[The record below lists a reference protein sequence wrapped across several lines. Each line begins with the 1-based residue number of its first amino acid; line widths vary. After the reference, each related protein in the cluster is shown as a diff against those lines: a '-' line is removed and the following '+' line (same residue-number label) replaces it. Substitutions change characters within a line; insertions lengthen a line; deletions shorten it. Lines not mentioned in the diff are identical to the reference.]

1 MIYLELE
8 NKIIGSLLNNYSF
21 AIDLKVSE
29 QHFRDKNNKT
39 IIAYFLNNKGKIVTM
54 ESGQA
59 ETELILNYGI
69 SSSILSDLS
78 TRAMDIKN
86 KSQFDIIQNEM
97 LEEFKT
103 AYMKSH
109 VLERLN
115 KLDNEEIDLEEFKSS
130 IRGLCDEIDINEKD
144 DILLDTEESSIEISE
159 LLDGDNEEVLPTKFG
174 YLNEHLGGGFYKDQM
189 TVVAARPSIGKTAM
203 AIQLFLDL
211 TKEHKG
217 IFFSVE
223 SSRQTIYRRIMS
235 NLSNIPLQKIREKKL
250 NDEEIAKYTQCI
262 GLYNARKAFIT
273 DFKSKKTKKITPK
286 TIENICSYARKVKYK
301 YGLDFIVIDHLLEV
315 KKKDKCKDKREQID
329 LILEALRDLLQ
340 ELNISVI
347 LLAQIGREAERR
359 DRPTLADL
367 KESGGIEE
375 KADNVLIL
383 HRETRES
390 EDMEL
395 YIAKARDGKTNT
407 KPINLCYKLAT
418 QYIYQY

>member
-39 IIAYFLNNKGKIVTM
+39 IIAYFLNNKGKVVTM

-59 ETELILNYGI
+59 ETELILNYEI
-69 SSSILSDLS
+69 PSSILSDLS
-78 TRAMDIKN
+78 TRAMDISN

-109 VLERLN
+109 VLESLY

-130 IRGLCDEIDINEKD
+130 LRGLCDEIDINEKD
-144 DILLDTEESSIEISE
+144 DVLLTAEESSFEIAE
-159 LLDGDNEEVLPTKFG
+159 LLDGDNEEVLPTKFSF
-174 YLNEHLGGGFYKDQM
+174 LNAHLGGGFYKDQM
-189 TVVAARPSIGKTAM
+189 TVIAARPSIGKTAM
-203 AIQLFLDL
+203 AVQLFLDL

-223 SSRQTIYRRIMS
+223 SSRKSIYRRIMS
-235 NLSNIPLQKIREKKL
+235 NLSNIPLQKIREKNL
-250 NDEEIAKYTQCI
+250 NDEEIAKYTQCM
-262 GLYNARKAFIT
+262 GLYNTRKAFIT
-273 DFKSKKTKKITPK
+273 DFKAKKTKKITPK

-347 LLAQIGREAERR
+347 LLAQIGREAERK

-407 KPINLCYKLAT
+407 KPINLGYKLKT
-418 QYIYQY
+418 QRIIQY

>member
-59 ETELILNYGI
+59 ETELILNHGI
-69 SSSILSDLS
+69 PSSILSDLIA
-78 TRAMDIKN
+78 RAMEISN

-130 IRGLCDEIDINEKD
+130 LRGLCDEIDINEKD
-144 DILLDTEESSIEISE
+144 DILLNAEESSFEIAE
-159 LLDGDNEEVLPTKFG
+159 LLDGDNEEVLPTKFSF
-174 YLNEHLGGGFYKDQM
+174 LNAHLGGGLYKDQM
-189 TVVAARPSIGKTAM
+189 TVIAARPSIGKTAM
-203 AIQLFLDL
+203 AVQLFLDL

-223 SSRQTIYRRIMS
+223 SSRKTIYRRIMS

-250 NDEEIAKYTQCI
+250 DDEEIAKYTQCM
-262 GLYNARKAFIT
+262 GLYNTRKAFIT

-286 TIENICSYARKVKYK
+286 TIENICNYARKVKYK

-407 KPINLCYKLAT
+407 KPINLGYKLAT
-418 QYIYQY
+418 QRIIQY

>member
-1 MIYLELE
+1 MIYLDLE

-21 AIDLKVSE
+21 AIDLKVNE
-29 QHFRDKNNKT
+29 QHFRDKNNKI
-39 IIAYFLNNKGKIVTM
+39 IIAYFLNNKGKVVTM
-54 ESGQA
+54 ESEQA
-59 ETELILNYGI
+59 ETELYLNYGI
-69 SSSILSDLS
+69 PASILSDLS
-78 TRAMDIKN
+78 AGAIDIKN

-103 AYMKSH
+103 AYMKLH
-109 VLERLN
+109 VRERLD

-130 IRGLCDEIDINEKD
+130 LRGLCDEIDINEKD
-144 DILLDTEESSIEISE
+144 DILLDTEESSFEIAE
-159 LLDGDNEEVLPTKFG
+159 LLDGDNEEVLPTKFSF
-174 YLNEHLGGGFYKDQM
+174 LNAHLGGGLYKDQM
-189 TVVAARPSIGKTAM
+189 TVIAARPSIGKTAM
-203 AIQLFLDL
+203 AVQLFLDL

-250 NDEEIAKYTQCI
+250 NDEEMLKYTQCI

-407 KPINLCYKLAT
+407 KPINLGYKLLT
-418 QYIYQY
+418 QRIIQY